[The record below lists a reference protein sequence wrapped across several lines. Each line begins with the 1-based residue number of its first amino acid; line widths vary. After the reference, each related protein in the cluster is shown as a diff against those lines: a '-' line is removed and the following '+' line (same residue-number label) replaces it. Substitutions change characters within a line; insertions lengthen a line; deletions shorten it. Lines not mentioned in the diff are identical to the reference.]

1 MIHIL
6 LVDDDPALFNVTKI
20 LLERDGGIK
29 VELCSSVSEAMGLLG
44 KKKYDVIISD
54 YDMPGRDGIEF
65 FTDLREKGF
74 SIPFILF
81 TGKGD
86 ENTAIKA
93 LNCGID
99 YYQKKGD
106 DSREV
111 FRNLQGAVVDIA
123 SRRMCNPTRESR
135 MEGPGPKFFP
145 DFIVITNPEGQI
157 ISADKNL
164 EKLLELPEGSMK
176 SQSLFA
182 FVSPHC
188 REEARRYLAS
198 SGFGMPEKE
207 SVTRGTFNLDLLMD
221 DGSTIAVEFL
231 AKIISRGGGHPDE
244 LLLIGSLPR
253 CERS

>member
-20 LLERDGGIK
+20 LLERDGGLQVK
-29 VELCSSVSEAMGLLG
+29 LCSSVSEAMGMLG
-44 KKKYDVIISD
+44 KKEYDVIISD

-65 FTDLREKGF
+65 FMDLREKGF
-74 SIPFILF
+74 FIPFILF

-99 YYQKKGD
+99 FYQKKGD
-106 DSREV
+106 NSKEA
-111 FRNLQGAVVDIA
+111 FRNLRGAVMDIA
-123 SRRMCNPTRESR
+123 SRNLNNPTRELR
-135 MEGPGPKFFP
+135 VEGQSPGFFP
-145 DFIVITNPEGQI
+145 DFVVITNPEGQI
-157 ISADKNL
+157 VSADKNL

-176 SQSLFA
+176 SRSLFA

-188 REEARRYLAS
+188 REEVRRYLATS
-198 SGFGMPEKE
+198 RFGTPENDAKNQ
-207 SVTRGTFNLDLLMD
+207 GTFNLDLLMD

-231 AKIISRGGGHPDE
+231 GKIISRGGGNPDE

-253 CERS
+253 CERP